1 VPSNSSSFVDGE
13 RRQHRCRWP
22 RCGHIGNGEDP
33 PVADE
38 HQTSP
43 ADYTVAMAIEHVT
56 ESIGSLF
63 HNQVPRTFTG
73 MLH

>member
-1 VPSNSSSFVDGE
+1 MAKDGSTVAA
-13 RRQHRCRWP
+13 
-22 RCGHIGNGEDP
+22 GHVAATSATAKTP